1 MKSYYALL
9 STYPNPKDI
18 ASTRVDAI
26 ANLLSKASKGH
37 FSLDKVQK
45 LKEPAKSSIG
55 VNNSSLSIQI
65 KHSFK
70 QIELLDEQ
78 LKEIDLKIKKIMDE
92 LNSVILTISSISYTL
107 GSIILS
113 EIGNID
119 KFASPTKFLRYAMF
133 RVSKLIIR
141 NSNTYNIYY
150 NRKLAQGKSHNNAV
164 YRAP

>member
-1 MKSYYALL
+1 
-9 STYPNPKDI
+9 
-18 ASTRVDAI
+18 
-26 ANLLSKASKGH
+26 
-37 FSLDKVQK
+37 
-45 LKEPAKSSIG
+45 
-55 VNNSSLSIQI
+55 
-65 KHSFK
+65 
-70 QIELLDEQ
+70 
-78 LKEIDLKIKKIMDE
+78 MDE
-92 LNSVILTISSISYTL
+92 LNSVILTIPGISYTL

-141 NSNTYNIYY
+141 NSNTYNVYY